1 MVTTTILGFV
11 LSIFAPIVDMLPDIN
26 MAATLSS
33 DGANTFLEW
42 VGLAGYM
49 LPFET
54 FFVIFGIII
63 GLQVFRIVIAFFK
76 SLWGVLPLV

>member
-1 MVTTTILGFV
+1 MITEKVLEFV
-11 LSIFAPIVDMLPDIN
+11 LSLFRPVVEQLPTIDV
-26 MAATLSS
+26 S
-33 DGANTFLEW
+33 GALNSAGADTFLEW
-42 VGLAGYM
+42 IGLAGYM

-54 FFVIFGIII
+54 FFIIFGIII